1 MVLSQGVKQGL
12 ALNETRK
19 WGKFMNEPG
28 IILAVTAGIIAGIVV
43 GLLFLAGKNR
53 RLAELKEKLGDCQDD
68 AASLR
73 DKLAAESERRAVAE
87 EKSSR
92 IPPLEESLSKTQQ
105 DNSALAAKISELET
119 RLEDERRNAAEK
131 LAILEE
137 AREQLKMEFQNVAN
151 KIFEDKSQKFVDQN
165 RENIEGMLKPMRE
178 QLQDFKK
185 RVEDVYDK
193 ESKDRISL
201 LNEII
206 HLKTLNEQISE
217 DAINLTNA
225 LKGQSKTRGAWG
237 EMILERVL
245 EESGLQK
252 GREYEVQ
259 TMYAGESGQRR
270 HPDVIVHLPEGKDIV
285 IDSKVSLTAYE
296 KYCSAES
303 EEKRQ
308 KYLKDHILAVRTHV
322 KELGL
327 KRYEKLD
334 GIQTLDF
341 VLMFLPIEGA
351 FWTAIESEQGLFNQ
365 AFDRNI
371 MLVSP
376 STLLATLRIINNI
389 WRYEDQNK
397 NALIIAKKA
406 GDLYDKFV
414 GFVEALDDVGQK
426 IDKARESYLTARNR
440 LIDGR
445 GNLVRRSQE
454 LRQLG
459 VKAQKELPEGL
470 VYKGLQEEQP

>member
-1 MVLSQGVKQGL
+1 
-12 ALNETRK
+12 
-19 WGKFMNEPG
+19 MNDAG
-28 IILAVTAGIIAGIVV
+28 MILAVMAGVLVGI
-43 GLLFLAGKNR
+43 GGALLLLAGKNR
-53 RLAELKEKLGDCQDD
+53 QIAELMGEIKGREED
-68 AASLR
+68 AAAQR
-73 DKLAAESERRAVAE
+73 ERFAGEAERRAVAE

-92 IPPLEESLSKTQQ
+92 VPGLEEGLEKAKQE
-105 DNSALAAKISELET
+105 NGVLLAKLSELET

-131 LAILEE
+131 IVLLQE

-151 KIFEDKSQKFVDQN
+151 KIFEDKSQKFTEQN
-165 RENIEGMLKPMRE
+165 RENIEGVLKPMRE
-178 QLQDFKK
+178 QLLDFKK
-185 RVEDVYDK
+185 KVEDVYDK
-193 ESKDRISL
+193 ESKDRVSL

-206 HLKTLNEQISE
+206 HLKTLNERISE
-217 DAINLTNA
+217 DAVNLTNA

-259 TMYAGESGQRR
+259 TMYAGEEGQRR

-296 KYCSAES
+296 KYCTAGTD
-303 EEKRQ
+303 EKRE
-308 KYLKDHILAVRTHV
+308 KRLKEHIISVRTHI
-322 KELGL
+322 KALSE
-327 KRYEKLD
+327 KRYEELE
-334 GIQTLDF
+334 GIRTLDF
-341 VLMFLPIEGA
+341 VLMFMPIEGA
-351 FWTAIESEQGLFNQ
+351 FWTAIESEQGLFNE
-365 AFDRNI
+365 AFNKNI

-406 GDLYDKFV
+406 GDLFDKFV
-414 GFVEALDDVGQK
+414 GFVEVLDDVGQK
-426 IDKARESYLTARNR
+426 IDKARESYQTARKR
-440 LIDGR
+440 LIEGR
-445 GNLVRRSQE
+445 GNLVRRTTE

-470 VYKGLQEEQP
+470 VVQALEEE

>member
-1 MVLSQGVKQGL
+1 
-12 ALNETRK
+12 
-19 WGKFMNEPG
+19 MNEAEM
-28 IILAVTAGIIAGIVV
+28 ILAVMAGVLAGTAGA
-43 GLLFLAGKNR
+43 LLFLAGKNR
-53 RLAELKEKLGDCQDD
+53 QIAELKGEVKGLEND
-68 AASLR
+68 AASQR
-73 DKLAAESERRAVAE
+73 EKLAAEAERRAVAE

-92 IPPLEESLSKTQQ
+92 VPGLEEWLERSKQENTVLQ
-105 DNSALAAKISELET
+105 AKLSELET
-119 RLEDERRNAAEK
+119 RLEDERSNSEEK
-131 LAILEE
+131 LALLQE

-151 KIFEDKSQKFVDQN
+151 KIFEDKSQKFTEQN
-165 RENIEGMLKPMRE
+165 RENIEGVLKPMRE
-178 QLQDFKK
+178 QLLDFKK
-185 RVEDVYDK
+185 KVEDVYDK
-193 ESKDRISL
+193 ESKDRVSL

-206 HLKTLNEQISE
+206 HLKTLNERISE
-217 DAINLTNA
+217 DAVNLTNA
-225 LKGQSKTRGAWG
+225 LKGQSKTRGSWG

-259 TMYAGESGQRR
+259 TMYASEEGQRR

-285 IDSKVSLTAYE
+285 IDSKGSLTAYE
-296 KYCSAES
+296 KYCTAGT
-303 EEKRQ
+303 EEIRDKR
-308 KYLKDHILAVRTHV
+308 LKEHIISIRTHI
-322 KELGL
+322 KALSE
-327 KRYEKLD
+327 KRYEELE
-334 GIQTLDF
+334 GIRTLDF

-351 FWTAIESEQGLFNQ
+351 FWTAIESEQGLFNE

-414 GFVEALDDVGQK
+414 GFVEALDEVGQK
-426 IDKARESYLTARNR
+426 IDKARESYQTARNR
-440 LIDGR
+440 LTEGR
-445 GNLVRRSQE
+445 GNLVRRSIE

-470 VYKGLQEEQP
+470 VVKALEEE

>member
-1 MVLSQGVKQGL
+1 
-12 ALNETRK
+12 
-19 WGKFMNEPG
+19 MNDAG
-28 IILAVTAGIIAGIVV
+28 MILVVIAGVLV
-43 GLLFLAGKNR
+43 GIGGALLLLAGKNR
-53 RLAELKEKLGDCQDD
+53 QIAELMGEIKGREED
-68 AASLR
+68 AAAQR
-73 DKLAAESERRAVAE
+73 ERFAGEAERRAVAE

-92 IPPLEESLSKTQQ
+92 VPGLEEGLEKAKQE
-105 DNSALAAKISELET
+105 NGVLLAKLSELET

-131 LAILEE
+131 IVLLQE

-151 KIFEDKSQKFVDQN
+151 KIFEDKSQKFTEQN
-165 RENIEGMLKPMRE
+165 RENIEGVLKPMRE
-178 QLQDFKK
+178 QLLDFKK
-185 RVEDVYDK
+185 KVEDVYDK
-193 ESKDRISL
+193 ESKDRVSL

-206 HLKTLNEQISE
+206 HLKTLNERISE
-217 DAINLTNA
+217 DAVNLTNA

-259 TMYAGESGQRR
+259 TMYAGEEGQRR

-296 KYCSAES
+296 KYCTAGTD
-303 EEKRQ
+303 EKRE
-308 KYLKDHILAVRTHV
+308 KRLKEHIISVRTHI
-322 KELGL
+322 KALSE
-327 KRYEKLD
+327 KRYEELE
-334 GIQTLDF
+334 GIRTLDF
-341 VLMFLPIEGA
+341 VLMFMPIEGA
-351 FWTAIESEQGLFNQ
+351 FWTAIESEQGLFNE
-365 AFDRNI
+365 AFNKNI

-406 GDLYDKFV
+406 GDLFDKFV
-414 GFVEALDDVGQK
+414 GFVEVLDDVGQK
-426 IDKARESYLTARNR
+426 IDKARESYQTARKR

-445 GNLVRRSQE
+445 GNLVRRTTE

-470 VYKGLQEEQP
+470 VVQALEEE

>member
-1 MVLSQGVKQGL
+1 
-12 ALNETRK
+12 
-19 WGKFMNEPG
+19 MNDAG
-28 IILAVTAGIIAGIVV
+28 MILAVMAGVLVGI
-43 GLLFLAGKNR
+43 GGALLLLAGKNR
-53 RLAELKEKLGDCQDD
+53 QIAELMGEIKGREEDVAAQRERLAGE
-68 AASLR
+68 A
-73 DKLAAESERRAVAE
+73 ERRAVAE

-92 IPPLEESLSKTQQ
+92 VAGLEEGLEKAKQE
-105 DNSALAAKISELET
+105 NGVLLAKLSELET

-131 LAILEE
+131 IVLLQE

-151 KIFEDKSQKFVDQN
+151 KIFEDKSQKFTEQN
-165 RENIEGMLKPMRE
+165 RENIEGVLKPMRE
-178 QLQDFKK
+178 QLLDFKK
-185 RVEDVYDK
+185 KVEDVYDK
-193 ESKDRISL
+193 ESKDRVSL

-206 HLKTLNEQISE
+206 HLKTLNERISE
-217 DAINLTNA
+217 DAVNLTNA

-259 TMYAGESGQRR
+259 TMYAGEEGQRR

-296 KYCSAES
+296 KYCTAGTD
-303 EEKRQ
+303 EKRE
-308 KYLKDHILAVRTHV
+308 KRLKEHIISVRTHI
-322 KELGL
+322 KALSE
-327 KRYEKLD
+327 KRYEELE
-334 GIQTLDF
+334 GIRTLDF
-341 VLMFLPIEGA
+341 VLMFMPIEGA
-351 FWTAIESEQGLFNQ
+351 FWTAIESEQGLFNE
-365 AFDRNI
+365 AFNKNI

-406 GDLYDKFV
+406 GDLFDKFV
-414 GFVEALDDVGQK
+414 GFVEVLDDVGQK
-426 IDKARESYLTARNR
+426 IDKARESYQTARKR
-440 LIDGR
+440 LIEGR
-445 GNLVRRSQE
+445 GNLVRRTTE

-470 VYKGLQEEQP
+470 VVQALEEE

>member
-1 MVLSQGVKQGL
+1 MSDAGV
-12 ALNETRK
+12 
-19 WGKFMNEPG
+19 
-28 IILAVTAGIIAGIVV
+28 ILAVMAGVLIGIVG
-43 GLLFLAGKNR
+43 GLLMLTGKNR
-53 RLAELKEKLGDCQDD
+53 RMAELKDSIRDFEEDAAALREKLDT
-68 AASLR
+68 
-73 DKLAAESERRAVAE
+73 EVERRAAAE

-92 IPPLEESLSKTQQ
+92 LPGLEQGLEKAAQENT
-105 DNSALAAKISELET
+105 ALQAKLSELET
-119 RLEDERRNAAEK
+119 RLEDERKNTDEK
-131 LAILEE
+131 LALLQE

-151 KIFEDKSQKFVDQN
+151 KIFEDKSQKFTDQN
-165 RENIEGMLKPMRE
+165 RENLEGVLKPMRE
-178 QLQDFKK
+178 QLLEFKK
-185 RVEDVYDK
+185 KVEDVYDK
-193 ESKDRISL
+193 ESKDRVSL
-201 LNEII
+201 LNEIV
-206 HLKTLNEQISE
+206 HLKTLNERISE
-217 DAINLTNA
+217 DAVNLTNA
-225 LKGQSKTRGAWG
+225 LKGQSKTRGSWG

-259 TMYAGESGQRR
+259 TMYASEEGQRR

-296 KYCSAES
+296 KYCSADT
-303 EEKRQ
+303 EEKRG
-308 KYLKDHILAVRTHV
+308 KRLKEHILSIRTHI
-322 KELGL
+322 KTLGD
-327 KRYEKLD
+327 KRYEELK
-334 GIQTLDF
+334 GIRTLDF

-351 FWTAIESEQGLFNQ
+351 FWTAIESEQGLFNE
-365 AFDRNI
+365 AFDKNI

-426 IDKARESYLTARNR
+426 IDKARESYQTARNR
-440 LIDGR
+440 LTDGR
-445 GNLVRRSQE
+445 GNLVRRSLE

-470 VYKGLQEEQP
+470 VVQTLEED

>member
-1 MVLSQGVKQGL
+1 
-12 ALNETRK
+12 
-19 WGKFMNEPG
+19 MNDAG
-28 IILAVTAGIIAGIVV
+28 MILAVMAGVLVGI
-43 GLLFLAGKNR
+43 GGALLLLAGKNR
-53 RLAELKEKLGDCQDD
+53 QIAELMGEIKGREED
-68 AASLR
+68 AAAQR
-73 DKLAAESERRAVAE
+73 ERFAGEAERRAVAE

-92 IPPLEESLSKTQQ
+92 VPGLEEGLEKAKQE
-105 DNSALAAKISELET
+105 NGVLLAKLSELET

-131 LAILEE
+131 IVLLQE

-151 KIFEDKSQKFVDQN
+151 KIFEDKSQKFTEQN
-165 RENIEGMLKPMRE
+165 RENIEGVLKPMRE
-178 QLQDFKK
+178 QLLDFKK
-185 RVEDVYDK
+185 KVEDVYDK
-193 ESKDRISL
+193 ESKDRVSL

-206 HLKTLNEQISE
+206 HLKTLNERISE
-217 DAINLTNA
+217 DAVNLTNA

-259 TMYAGESGQRR
+259 TMYAGEEGQRR

-296 KYCSAES
+296 KYCTAGTD
-303 EEKRQ
+303 EKR
-308 KYLKDHILAVRTHV
+308 KKRLKEHIISVRTHI
-322 KELGL
+322 KALSE
-327 KRYEKLD
+327 KRYEELE
-334 GIQTLDF
+334 GIRTLDF
-341 VLMFLPIEGA
+341 VLMFMPIEGA
-351 FWTAIESEQGLFNQ
+351 FWTAIESEQGLFNE
-365 AFDRNI
+365 AFNKNI

-406 GDLYDKFV
+406 GDLFDKFV
-414 GFVEALDDVGQK
+414 GFVEVLDDVGQK
-426 IDKARESYLTARNR
+426 IDKARESYQTARKR
-440 LIDGR
+440 LIEGR
-445 GNLVRRSQE
+445 GNLVRRTTE

-470 VYKGLQEEQP
+470 VVQALEEE

>member
-1 MVLSQGVKQGL
+1 
-12 ALNETRK
+12 
-19 WGKFMNEPG
+19 MNEPE
-28 IILAVTAGIIAGIVV
+28 IILAVIAGILIGTAGV
-43 GLLFLAGKNR
+43 LFFLTGKNR
-53 RLAELKEKLGDCQDD
+53 QITELKGTIKGLEEETATQ
-68 AASLR
+68 R
-73 DKLAAESERRAVAE
+73 EKLAAEVERRAIAE

-92 IPPLEESLSKTQQ
+92 VPGLEEGQEKTKQENVVLQ
-105 DNSALAAKISELET
+105 AKVSELET
-119 RLEDERRNAAEK
+119 RLEDEREK
-131 LAILEE
+131 LALLQE

-151 KIFEDKSQKFVDQN
+151 KIFEDKSQKFTEQN
-165 RENIEGMLKPMRE
+165 RENIEGVLKPMRE
-178 QLQDFKK
+178 QLLDFKK
-185 RVEDVYDK
+185 KVEDVYDK
-193 ESKDRISL
+193 ESKDRVSL

-206 HLKTLNEQISE
+206 HLKTLNERISE
-217 DAINLTNA
+217 DAVNLTNA
-225 LKGQSKTRGAWG
+225 LKGQSKTRGSWG

-259 TMYAGESGQRR
+259 TMYASEEGQRR

-296 KYCSAES
+296 KYCTAGT
-303 EEKRQ
+303 EETRDKR
-308 KYLKDHILAVRTHV
+308 LKEHIISIRTHI
-322 KELGL
+322 KSLSE
-327 KRYEKLD
+327 KRYEDLE
-334 GIQTLDF
+334 GIRTLDF

-351 FWTAIESEQGLFNQ
+351 FWTAIESEQGLFNE
-365 AFDRNI
+365 AFDKNI

-414 GFVEALDDVGQK
+414 GFIEALDDVGQK
-426 IDKARESYLTARNR
+426 IDKARESYQTARNR
-440 LIDGR
+440 LTDGR
-445 GNLVRRSQE
+445 GNLIKRSEE

-459 VKAQKELPEGL
+459 VKAQKELPAEL
-470 VYKGLQEEQP
+470 VVQALEKE

>member
-1 MVLSQGVKQGL
+1 
-12 ALNETRK
+12 
-19 WGKFMNEPG
+19 MNEPE
-28 IILAVTAGIIAGIVV
+28 IILAVIAGILIGTAGV
-43 GLLFLAGKNR
+43 LFFLTGKNR
-53 RLAELKEKLGDCQDD
+53 QITELKGTIKGLEEETATQ
-68 AASLR
+68 R
-73 DKLAAESERRAVAE
+73 EKLAAEVERRAIAE

-92 IPPLEESLSKTQQ
+92 IPGLEEGQEKTKQE
-105 DNSALAAKISELET
+105 NVALQAKLSELET

-131 LAILEE
+131 LALLQE

-151 KIFEDKSQKFVDQN
+151 KIFEDKSQKFTEQN
-165 RENIEGMLKPMRE
+165 RENIEGVLKPMRE
-178 QLQDFKK
+178 QLLDFKK
-185 RVEDVYDK
+185 KVEDVYDK
-193 ESKDRISL
+193 ESKDRVSL

-206 HLKTLNEQISE
+206 HLKTLNERISE
-217 DAINLTNA
+217 DAVNLTNA
-225 LKGQSKTRGAWG
+225 LKGQSKTRGSWG

-259 TMYAGESGQRR
+259 TMYASEEGQRR

-296 KYCSAES
+296 KYCTAGT
-303 EEKRQ
+303 EETRDKR
-308 KYLKDHILAVRTHV
+308 LKEHIISIRTHI
-322 KELGL
+322 KSLSE
-327 KRYEKLD
+327 KRYEDLE
-334 GIQTLDF
+334 GIRTLDF

-351 FWTAIESEQGLFNQ
+351 FWTAIESEQGLFNE
-365 AFDRNI
+365 AFDKNI

-414 GFVEALDDVGQK
+414 GFIEALDDVGQK
-426 IDKARESYLTARNR
+426 IDKARESYQTARNR
-440 LIDGR
+440 LTDGR
-445 GNLVRRSQE
+445 GNLIKRSEE

-459 VKAQKELPEGL
+459 VKAQKELPAEL
-470 VYKGLQEEQP
+470 VVQALEKE

>member
-1 MVLSQGVKQGL
+1 
-12 ALNETRK
+12 
-19 WGKFMNEPG
+19 MNDAG
-28 IILAVTAGIIAGIVV
+28 IILAVMAGVLAIIVIV
-43 GLLFLAGKNR
+43 LLLGAGKIR
-53 RLAELKEKLGDCQDD
+53 A
-68 AASLR
+68 
-73 DKLAAESERRAVAE
+73 KLAAEAERRAVAE

-92 IPPLEESLSKTQQ
+92 VPVLEENLDK
-105 DNSALAAKISELET
+105 AKQENMLLQTRMSELET
-119 RLEDERRNAAEK
+119 RLEDERKNGEEK
-131 LAILEE
+131 LALLQD
-137 AREQLKMEFQNVAN
+137 ARDQLKLEFQNVAN
-151 KIFEDKSQKFVDQN
+151 RIFEDKSQKFTEQN
-165 RENIEGMLKPMRE
+165 KENIEGVLKPMRE
-178 QLQDFKK
+178 QLSDFKK
-185 RVEDVYDK
+185 KVEDVYDK
-193 ESKDRISL
+193 ESKDRVSL
-201 LNEII
+201 LTEII
-206 HLKTLNEQISE
+206 HLKTLNERISE

-225 LKGQSKTRGAWG
+225 LKGQSKTRGSWG

-259 TMYAGESGQRR
+259 AMYASDEGQRR

-296 KYCSAES
+296 KYCSADTD
-303 EEKRQ
+303 EKRD
-308 KYLKDHILAVRTHV
+308 KRLKEHVISIRTHI
-322 KELGL
+322 KELSN
-327 KRYEKLD
+327 KRYEELE
-334 GIQTLDF
+334 GISTLDF

-351 FWTAIESEQGLFNQ
+351 FWTAIESEQGLFNE
-365 AFDRNI
+365 AFDKNI

-426 IDKARESYLTARNR
+426 IGKAQDSYMTARNR
-440 LIDGR
+440 LADGK
-445 GNLVRRSQE
+445 GNLVRRTEE

-459 VKAQKELPEGL
+459 VKAQKELPEEL
-470 VYKGLQEEQP
+470 VVKALEE

>member
-1 MVLSQGVKQGL
+1 
-12 ALNETRK
+12 
-19 WGKFMNEPG
+19 MNEAG
-28 IILAVTAGIIAGIVV
+28 MILAVMAGVLIGAG
-43 GLLFLAGKNR
+43 GALLFLAGKNR
-53 RLAELKEKLGDCQDD
+53 QIAELKGEIKDREED
-68 AASLR
+68 AATQR
-73 DKLAAESERRAVAE
+73 ERLAAEAERRAVAE

-92 IPPLEESLSKTQQ
+92 VPGLEEALENTQQ
-105 DNSALAAKISELET
+105 ENGVLQAKLSELET
-119 RLEDERRNAAEK
+119 RLEDERRNAEEK
-131 LAILEE
+131 LVLLQE
-137 AREQLKMEFQNVAN
+137 ARDQLKLEFQNVAN
-151 KIFEDKSQKFVDQN
+151 KIFEDKSQKFTDQN
-165 RENIEGMLKPMRE
+165 RENIEGVLKPMRE
-178 QLQDFKK
+178 QLVDFKK
-185 RVEDVYDK
+185 KVEDVYDK
-193 ESKDRISL
+193 ESKDRVSL

-206 HLKTLNEQISE
+206 HLKTLNERISE
-217 DAINLTNA
+217 DALNLTNA

-259 TMYAGESGQRR
+259 TMYAGDEGKRQ

-296 KYCSAES
+296 KYCTAGTD
-303 EEKRQ
+303 EKRE
-308 KYLKDHILAVRTHV
+308 KRLKEHIISIRTHI
-322 KELGL
+322 KSLSG
-327 KRYEKLD
+327 KRYEELE
-334 GIQTLDF
+334 GIRTLDF
-341 VLMFLPIEGA
+341 VLMFMPIEGA
-351 FWTAIESEQGLFNQ
+351 FWTAIESEQGLFNE
-365 AFDRNI
+365 AFNKNI

-414 GFVEALDDVGQK
+414 GFVEALEDVGQK
-426 IDKARESYLTARNR
+426 IGKAQESYHTARKR
-440 LIDGR
+440 LSEGK
-445 GNLVRRSQE
+445 GNLVRRSEE

-470 VYKGLQEEQP
+470 VVQALEEE